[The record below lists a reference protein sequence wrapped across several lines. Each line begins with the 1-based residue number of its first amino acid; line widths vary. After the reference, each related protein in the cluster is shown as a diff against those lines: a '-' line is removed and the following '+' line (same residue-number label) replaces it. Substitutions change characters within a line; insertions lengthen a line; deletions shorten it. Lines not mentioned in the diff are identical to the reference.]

1 MMVGMVRELDLAA
14 LGLSFEWIQV
24 DDVQYGVVVLGWR

>member
-1 MMVGMVRELDLAA
+1 MMVVMVRELDLAA

-24 DDVQYGVVVLGWR
+24 DDVQCGVVIFGWR